1 MKKLSIIFSLVLV
14 LGLLLNACSGTATNS
29 ATATPVD
36 SPNTV
41 IAEGHL
47 VPNRNQYMAFQAN
60 GKVDQIL
67 VKKGE
72 QVKEGDVLAT
82 LVQDSTQIALESAL
96 ITAQQNLAELTS
108 PEAIANARLAIT
120 AAQTNVTNVQTAL
133 NNLKYWQNNAL
144 IQNYYANYVLAKHNL
159 DKAQTDYDN
168 ANGGPYINN
177 ANQAAAYNA
186 LYTAQ
191 QAYKTAQYY
200 YSLYS
205 QAPTQNQ
212 QDQAQANLDLANTT
226 LENAKVYLAALTGG
240 IVPPDATGTALLQL
254 KQAQLAVQTA
264 QANLD
269 TSKLTAPFD
278 GTIMDI
284 NVSSNQMVGPETWA
298 VAVADTSQWY
308 VDTSDLNE
316 LDVVKLSLGQKV
328 DITADALPGLKM
340 SGVVKEIGNTPVD
353 QGTDVLY
360 TVHILLN
367 NPDPRLRWGM
377 TMEVTF
383 PVNK

>member
-1 MKKLSIIFSLVLV
+1 MKKV
-14 LGLLLNACSGTATNS
+14 GLLICAVMMFGLLVTACGSNAGIS
-29 ATATPVD
+29 ATATPVA
-36 SPNTV
+36 SANTV

-47 VPNRNQYMAFQAN
+47 VPSRNQYLAFQAS
-60 GKVDQIL
+60 GKVGQIL
-67 VKKGE
+67 VKKGD
-72 QVKEGDVLAT
+72 QVKADDVLAT

-96 ITAQQNLAELTS
+96 ITAQQNLAVLTT
-108 PEAIANARLAIT
+108 PESIANAKLTIT
-120 AAQTNVTNVQTAL
+120 TAQTNVTNAQLAL
-133 NNLKYWQNNAL
+133 NNLKYWQNTAL
-144 IQNYYANYVLAKHNL
+144 VQNYYANMVLAKSNL
-159 DKAQTDYDN
+159 DKAQTAYDN
-168 ANGGPYINN
+168 AKGGQYINN

-191 QAYKTAQYY
+191 VAYNNAKYY

-212 QDQAQANLDLANTT
+212 QDQAQANLDLANAT
-226 LENAKVYLAALTGG
+226 LKSAQVYLAALTGG
-240 IVPPDATGTALLQL
+240 TVPADASGTALLQL
-254 KQAQLAVQTA
+254 KQDQLAVQTA
-264 QANLD
+264 QANLNA
-269 TSKLTAPFD
+269 SELTAPFD

-284 NVSSNQMVGPETWA
+284 NISSNQTVGPGTWA
-298 VAVADTSQWY
+298 VAIADTSQWF

-316 LDVVKLSLGQKV
+316 LDVVKISLGQKV
-328 DITADALPGLKM
+328 DISADALPGVKM
-340 SGVVKEIGNTPVD
+340 SGVVEEIGNTPVN

-383 PVNK
+383 TMQ

>member
-1 MKKLSIIFSLVLV
+1 MKKSSFIFASLLV
-14 LGLLLNACSGTATNS
+14 FGLLLSACSGAAASS
-29 ATATPVD
+29 ATATPVA

-47 VPNRNQYMAFQAN
+47 VPNRNQYLAFQAG

-67 VKKGE
+67 VKKGD

-82 LVQDSTQIALESAL
+82 LAQDSTQIALESAL

-108 PEAIANARLAIT
+108 PEAIANAKLAIT
-120 AAQTNVTNVQTAL
+120 AAQTNVTNAKTAL
-133 NNLKYWQNNAL
+133 DNLKYWQNNAL

-159 DKAQTDYDN
+159 DNAQTAYDN

-205 QAPTQNQ
+205 QSPTQNQ
-212 QDQAQANLDLANTT
+212 QDQTQANLDLANTT
-226 LENAKVYLAALTGG
+226 LKNAQVYLAALTGG
-240 IVPPDATGTALLQL
+240 TVPPDATGTALLQL

-284 NVSSNQMVGPETWA
+284 NVSSNQMVGPGTWA

-316 LDVVKLSLGQKV
+316 LDVVKVSLGQKV
-328 DITADALPGLKM
+328 EVTADALPGLKM
-340 SGVVKEIGNTPVD
+340 SGVVEGIGNTPVN

-367 NPDPRLRWGM
+367 NPDSRLRWGM

>member
-1 MKKLSIIFSLVLV
+1 MKKSSFIFASLLV
-14 LGLLLNACSGTATNS
+14 FGLLLSACSGIAASS
-29 ATATPVD
+29 ASATPVA

-47 VPNRNQYMAFQAN
+47 VPNRNQYLAFQAS

-67 VKKGE
+67 VKKGN

-82 LVQDSTQIALESAL
+82 LAQDSTQIALESAL
-96 ITAQQNLAELTS
+96 ITAQLNLAELTS
-108 PEAIANARLAIT
+108 PEAIANAKLAIT
-120 AAQTNVTNVQTAL
+120 TAQTNVTNTQTAL

-144 IQNYYANYVLAKHNL
+144 IQNYYANYVLAKDNL
-159 DKAQTDYDN
+159 DKAQTAYDN
-168 ANGGPYINN
+168 ANGGPFINN

-191 QAYKTAQYY
+191 QAYNTAQYY

-212 QDQAQANLDLANTT
+212 QDQTQANLDLANTT
-226 LENAKVYLAALTGG
+226 LKNAQVYLAALTGG
-240 IVPPDATGTALLQL
+240 TVPPDATGTALLQL

-269 TSKLTAPFD
+269 TSKLTAPFN

-284 NVSSNQMVGPETWA
+284 NVSSNQMVGPGTWA
-298 VAVADTSQWY
+298 VAVADASQWY

-316 LDVVKLSLGQKV
+316 LDVVKVSLGQKV

-340 SGVVKEIGNTPVD
+340 SGVVEEIGNTPVD

>member
-1 MKKLSIIFSLVLV
+1 MKKLSYLFSSILVI
-14 LGLLLNACSGTATNS
+14 GLLLSACANITANA
-29 ATATPVD
+29 ATATPVA

-41 IAEGHL
+41 VAEGHL
-47 VPNRNQYMAFQAN
+47 VPNRNQYLAFQAS
-60 GKVDQIL
+60 GKVNQIL
-67 VKKGE
+67 VKKGD
-72 QVKEGDVLAT
+72 QVKEGDELAT
-82 LVQDSTQIALESAL
+82 LAQDSTQIALESAL

-108 PEAIANARLAIT
+108 PEAIASAKLAIT
-120 AAQTNVTNVQTAL
+120 AAQTDVTNAQTAL

-144 IQNYYANYVLAKHNL
+144 IQNYYANYVLAKQDL
-159 DKAQTDYDN
+159 DKAQTAYDN

-191 QAYKTAQYY
+191 QAYNTAQYY

-205 QAPTQNQ
+205 QAPTQTK

-226 LENAKVYLAALTGG
+226 LKNAQVYLVALTGG
-240 IVPPDATGTALLQL
+240 TVAANSSGTALLQF

-298 VAVADTSQWY
+298 VAIADTSQWY

-316 LDVVKLSLGQKV
+316 LDVVKVSLGQKV
-328 DITADALPGLKM
+328 DVTADALPGLKM
-340 SGVVKEIGNTPVD
+340 SGVVEEIGNTPVN

>member
-1 MKKLSIIFSLVLV
+1 MKKLSILFSLVLV
-14 LGLLLNACSGTATNS
+14 FGLLLSACGGTTGSA
-29 ATATPVD
+29 ATATPVA

-47 VPNRNQYMAFQAN
+47 VPNRNQYLAFQAS

-67 VKKGE
+67 VKKGD

-82 LVQDSTQIALESAL
+82 LVQDSTQIALETAL
-96 ITAQQNLAELTS
+96 ITAQLNLAELAS

-120 AAQTNVTNVQTAL
+120 TAQTDVTNAQHAL
-133 NNLKYWQNNAL
+133 NNLKYWQNTNL
-144 IQNYYANYVLAKHNL
+144 VQNYYANMVLAKSNL
-159 DKAQTDYDN
+159 DKAQTAYDN
-168 ANGGPYINN
+168 AKGGQYINN
-177 ANQAAAYNA
+177 ANQAAAYNT

-191 QAYKTAQYY
+191 VAYNNAKYY

-205 QAPTQNQ
+205 QAPTQTQ
-212 QDQAQANLDLANTT
+212 QDQAQANLDLANAT
-226 LENAKVYLAALTGG
+226 LKNAQVYLAVLTGG
-240 IVPPDATGTALLQL
+240 TIPPDASGIALLQL
-254 KQAQLAVQTA
+254 KQDQLAVQTA

-269 TSKLTAPFD
+269 ASKLTAPFD

-284 NVSSNQMVGPETWA
+284 NISSNQVVGPDTWA
-298 VAVADTSQWY
+298 VAIADTSQWF

-316 LDVVKLSLGQKV
+316 LDVVKVGLGHTV
-328 DITADALPGLKM
+328 NITADALPGVKM
-340 SGVVKEIGNTPVD
+340 SGVVEEIGNTPVN

-360 TVHILLN
+360 TVHILLK

-383 PVNK
+383 TVK